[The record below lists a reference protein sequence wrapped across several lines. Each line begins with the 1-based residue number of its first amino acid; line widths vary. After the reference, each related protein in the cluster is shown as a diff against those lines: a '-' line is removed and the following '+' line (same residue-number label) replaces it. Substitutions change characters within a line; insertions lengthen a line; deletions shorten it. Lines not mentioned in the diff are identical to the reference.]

1 MEKNF
6 LKNKRK
12 VRKIILFVEKTHFFI
27 YLITLSM
34 GFLSSIAILL
44 IGWYFENAIINYF
57 LSLTASLVITPLF
70 AYMIDVANSK
80 SHKDEL
86 AEKRKLLLNPLI
98 NNIAAMIGRT
108 LIIWNYEDSQD
119 KEISY
124 ANFESCIDVLLDK
137 YIVCIQQLSQ
147 QDRNIRLLNECFN
160 IKQWEEY
167 GIREIEKQLRTFLDN
182 QINLIS
188 ENIFS
193 QNDYYYFNLLYNSVE
208 KARLPYLSMVQDKNI
223 SKATV
228 DWPQRPLSDID
239 ISNLHSS
246 FKFFVSTLKSVVT
259 NIADFNSLKEFSI
272 KPDEIKTAVAN

>member
-1 MEKNF
+1 MENII
-6 LKNKRK
+6 LKNERK
-12 VRKIILFVEKTHFFI
+12 VSKTILFVEKTHFFI
-27 YLITLSM
+27 YLITLSI
-34 GFLSSIAILL
+34 GFLSSIATIL

-80 SHKDEL
+80 SHKNEL
-86 AEKRKLLLNPLI
+86 VEKRNLLLNPLI
-98 NNIAAMIGRT
+98 NNIAAMMGRT
-108 LIIWNYEDSQD
+108 LIIWNYEDLQD

-124 ANFESCIDVLLDK
+124 TNFETCIDALLDK

-147 QDRNIRLLNECFN
+147 QNRNIGLVNESFN

-167 GIREIEKQLRTFLDN
+167 GVREIEKQLKTFLDN

-193 QNDYYYFNLLYNSVE
+193 QNDYFYFNLLYNSVE

-223 SKATV
+223 SKAIV
-228 DWPQRPLSDID
+228 DWPQMPLSDID

-259 NIADFNSLKEFSI
+259 NIADFNSLKEFSMS
-272 KPDEIKTAVAN
+272 PHEIKTAVAN